1 MYPSITKTVKKEKVK
16 QQRDITVSV
25 STFPV
30 KLQEPEQGLGGCSQ
44 LGENSIMVR
53 THPSGGFTSRTSL
66 AFTRQ
71 LRKKMLSLDA

>member
-16 QQRDITVSV
+16 QQRDITASV

-30 KLQEPEQGLGGCSQ
+30 KLQEPEQGLGSCSQ

-53 THPSGGFTSRTSL
+53 THPSGGFRTSL